1 MIMLD
6 NYIPP
11 ERQDINNAIIPE
23 NAEFYEEMKLLVRLA
38 KNYPDDVELRLFAPV
53 SDAEIDGFEKRT
65 NIKLTD
71 ELRDLYKFSNGF
83 YLSPS
88 SLEISTLD
96 QIEKMP
102 DPEWDNAKNYLYL
115 GDMIG
120 DGELVLLDLDTNKII
135 TNDHGDE
142 EEYDDLTT
150 LLGCIIIDF
159 LDGEI
164 EDDELEEYLDGWD
177 DVE

>member
-1 MIMLD
+1 MSD

-11 ERQDINNAIIPE
+11 ERQDINNVIIPE
-23 NAEFYEEMKLLVRLA
+23 NAEFYEEMKLLVHLA

-53 SDAEIDGFEKRT
+53 SEEEIDGFEKRT

-102 DPEWDNAKNYLYL
+102 DPEWDNTKNYLYL
-115 GDMIG
+115 GDIIG

-142 EEYDDLTT
+142 EEYDDITT
-150 LLGCIIIDF
+150 LLGYNITVF

-164 EDDELEEYLDGWD
+164 EDDELEEYLDEWED
-177 DVE
+177 IV

>member
-1 MIMLD
+1 MSE

-11 ERQDINNAIIPE
+11 VRQDINIAVIPE
-23 NAEFYEEMKLLVRLA
+23 NAEFYEEMKLLVHLA
-38 KNYPDDVELRLFAPV
+38 KNYPDDVELRLFSPV

-71 ELRDLYKFSNGF
+71 ELRDLFKFTNGF

-88 SLEISTLD
+88 NLEISTLD

-102 DPEWDNAKNYLYL
+102 DPEWDNTKNYLFL

-120 DGELVLLDLDTNKII
+120 DGVLVLLDLDTNKII
-135 TNDHGDE
+135 ANDHGDE
-142 EEYDDLTT
+142 EEYDDITT
-150 LLGCIIIDF
+150 LLECIIADF
-159 LDGEI
+159 LDGEV

-177 DVE
+177 AAE